1 MDGFFTFVFLGNT
14 VKQWIIT
21 AACILG
27 GLLAGKI
34 CTFLAAGVLKA
45 VGKKANR
52 PVNDFASSVLRR
64 PLFLLIFF
72 AGIAIGFQELALP
85 ATVRL
90 WTNRVLDSL
99 FIIIIAWALTRS
111 IDSVISRYVRPG
123 GQESDSLSAG
133 KVSKIQPLLR
143 NFFGILVW
151 VIAGALILR
160 TFGYNVSALMAGL
173 GLGGAAL
180 ALASKDTLSNFFGSI
195 TVFVDKPFRIN
206 DRIKIGDYDGF
217 ITEMGIRSSKLRT
230 PENRIVFIP
239 NSLFASQPIE
249 NISAAPNT
257 KVVQPLRFLNE
268 NNPEKIEKGLAILKE
283 IAGGS
288 GLEGSPSAGLT
299 AVGGR
304 ICHANFVY
312 YVSRRANY
320 AETVNRVNLEILR
333 RFQEEDIKL
342 I

>member
-27 GLLAGKI
+27 GFAAGRI
-34 CTFLAAGVLKA
+34 CSLVMKGVLKT

-52 PVNDFASSVLRR
+52 AAEDFAAAMLRR
-64 PLFLLIFF
+64 PLFLLIFL
-72 AGIAIGFQELALP
+72 GGTAIGFEGLHLAP
-85 ATVRL
+85 IARL
-90 WTNRVLDSL
+90 WIGRALESL
-99 FIIIIAWALTRS
+99 FIVIIAWALTRF
-111 IDSVISRYVRPG
+111 IDALFIRYVRPG
-123 GQESDSLSAG
+123 DNGSR
-133 KVSKIQPLLR
+133 IQPLLR
-143 NFFGILVW
+143 KFSGVLVW
-151 VIAGALILR
+151 IIAGALILR
-160 TFGYNVSALMAGL
+160 ALGYNVSALMAGL

-180 ALASKDTLSNFFGSI
+180 ALASKDTLSNVFGSI
-195 TVFVDKPFRIN
+195 TVFVDRPFRIN
-206 DRIKIGDYDGF
+206 DRIKIGNYDGF

-230 PENRIVFIP
+230 LENRTVFIP

-249 NISAAPNT
+249 NISVAPNT